1 MVRLEPIGPDNWR
14 HKLAVREDQQR
25 FVGSSTGI
33 LARAYAYRE
42 RRAQARLILDGDT
55 PVGMLLYYDW
65 PEDREYVFSHLLIDR
80 RYQRRG
86 FGEAA
91 ARLALDEMRAD
102 GRYSQV
108 SPAPMKRATK
118 SGGWTPPGCCMK
130 SWASATPARWT
141 RQTAARS
148 SWSWTRCNG

>member
-108 SPAPMKRATK
+108 SLCYVE
-118 SGGWTPPGCCMK
+118 GDE
-130 SWASATPARWT
+130 PARLLYEKLGFRHT
-141 RQTAARS
+141 GEVDEAGETEEDEIVMEL
-148 SWSWTRCNG
+148 TL

>member
-91 ARLALDEMRAD
+91 ARLALANDARTVLKNGLALIGVD
-102 GRYSQV
+102 
-108 SPAPMKRATK
+108 APEHM
-118 SGGWTPPGCCMK
+118 
-130 SWASATPARWT
+130 
-141 RQTAARS
+141 
-148 SWSWTRCNG
+148 

>member
-14 HKLAVREDQQR
+14 EELAVREDQER
-25 FVGSSTGI
+25 FVGSAAGI

-42 RRAQARLILDGDT
+42 LRAQAKLIADGDI
-55 PVGMLLYYDW
+55 PVGILLYYDW
-65 PEDREYVFSHLLIDR
+65 PEDRQYVFSHLLIDR

-86 FGEAA
+86 FGEVA

-108 SPAPMKRATK
+108 CLCYVE
-118 SGGWTPPGCCMK
+118 GDE
-130 SWASATPARWT
+130 PARLLYEKLGFRHT
-141 RQTAARS
+141 GEVDEVDS
-148 SWSWTRCNG
+148 DEILMVLDPL

>member
-42 RRAQARLILDGDT
+42 RRAQARLILDDDT

-65 PEDREYVFSHLLIDR
+65 PEDRQYVFSHLLIDQ

-91 ARLALDEMRAD
+91 ARMDLKRRRAME
-102 GRYSQV
+102 R
-108 SPAPMKRATK
+108 
-118 SGGWTPPGCCMK
+118 PPGSCTR
-130 SWASATPARWT
+130 SWAFPRPAR
-141 RQTAARS
+141 RSEARS
-148 SWSWTRCNG
+148 LWN